1 MDGVFW
7 FSVATV
13 AFLVLGCIAE
23 FVVKRL
29 VGVTKP
35 LDFPRRTR

>member
-13 AFLVLGCIAE
+13 AFLVLGCLTE
-23 FVVKRL
+23 FVMKRL
-29 VGVTKP
+29 VGGTKP
-35 LDFPRRTR
+35 LDFSRRH